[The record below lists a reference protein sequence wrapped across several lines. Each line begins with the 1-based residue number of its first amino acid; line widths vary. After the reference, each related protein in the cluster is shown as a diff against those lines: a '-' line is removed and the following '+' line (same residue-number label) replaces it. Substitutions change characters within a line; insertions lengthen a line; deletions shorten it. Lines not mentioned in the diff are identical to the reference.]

1 MYMHIYMYALVCVE
15 WAERKET
22 LILNRNLRK
31 KVEDALKE
39 PVLFLL

>member
-1 MYMHIYMYALVCVE
+1 MLVCIE

-31 KVEDALKE
+31 KVEYTLQ
-39 PVLFLL
+39 